1 MVLMTVLIV
10 MFMGIALLLAVY
22 ASFLP
27 FVQNYGNTIQYTTAY
42 YGAISAI
49 ERGVL
54 AANLRGPGFDG
65 ESWWKWNWSLQ
76 NNVGNPADSKIPEF
90 YNYGDPDKTSLLW
103 KVNSSTAIIPSPGE
117 GNVAV
122 DFWTGDNSS
131 KNFNTLNYN
140 IAEAIA
146 LGNVGDVWDWDQ
158 DYYKASK
165 TPYVTPNTSLTI
177 NLRLNPLMKER
188 LGVRQTSN
196 TIKYLSDSLEKLPLV
211 NWTIKGQRG
220 GKPFS
225 IIPSE
230 SISANSINVDKDT
243 LVRWGRMKDGEVV
256 LTFGNN
262 QSVFQGNSQK
272 GILNIISSEES
283 DLKDRGYSYILD
295 WTTGTNLTLDLVN
308 LLLWPSRSLQN
319 KGAIYPFL
327 EYQIQS
333 NDGRIAD
340 RFFTIQGEGRVGDYA
355 IRLQVKKPTLDQP
368 ALWNFTIIF

>member
-1 MVLMTVLIV
+1 MILMTVLIV

-22 ASFLP
+22 SSFLP

-49 ERGVL
+49 ERWVL

-76 NNVGNPADSKIPEF
+76 TNTGNRADYKIQEF
-90 YNYGDPDKTSLLW
+90 YNYWDPDKTSLLW
-103 KVNSSTAIIPSPGE
+103 KVNSSTAIIPSPGD

-146 LGNVGDVWDWDQ
+146 LGNVGAVWAQ
-158 DYYKASK
+158 DYYKVSK
-165 TPYVTPNTSLTI
+165 TPYSTPNTSLTI

-188 LGVRQTSN
+188 LGVKQTSN

-211 NWTIKGQRG
+211 NWTIKGQRSG
-220 GKPFS
+220 RPFS
-225 IIPSE
+225 IIPRE

-243 LVRWGRMKDGEVV
+243 LVRWGRMKDGKVD
-256 LTFGNN
+256 LTFANN
-262 QSVFQGNSQK
+262 PSVFQGNRPD

-283 DLKDRGYSYILD
+283 DLKNKGYSEILNQ
-295 WTTGTNLTLDLVN
+295 TTGTNLTLDLVN
-308 LLLWPSRSLQN
+308 LLLWPKSSA
-319 KGAIYPFL
+319 KGKWAIYPFL

-333 NDGRIAD
+333 NGEKIAD
-340 RFFTIQGEGRVGDYA
+340 RFFTIQWEGRVGKYS
-355 IRLQVKKPTLDQP
+355 IKMQLKKPTLEQP
-368 ALWNFTIIF
+368 ALGNFTIIF

>member
-1 MVLMTVLIV
+1 MILMTVLIV

-22 ASFLP
+22 SSFLP

-49 ERGVL
+49 ERWVL
-54 AANLRGPGFDG
+54 AANLRGPWFDG

-76 NNVGNPADSKIPEF
+76 NNVGNPADSKISEF
-90 YNYGDPDKTSLLW
+90 YNYWDPDRTSLLW
-103 KVNSSTAIIPSPGE
+103 KVNSSTAIIPSPGD

-146 LGNVGDVWDWDQ
+146 LGTVEDVWAQ

-188 LGVRQTSN
+188 LGVKQTSN

-211 NWTIKGQRG
+211 NWTIKGQRS

-225 IIPSE
+225 IIPRE
-230 SISANSINVDKDT
+230 SISEVDKDT
-243 LVRWGRMKDGEVV
+243 LVRWRRMTTGEVA
-256 LTFGNN
+256 LTFGKN
-262 QSVFQGNSQK
+262 QSVFEGNPQK

-283 DLKDRGYSYILD
+283 DLKNMGYSDILN

-308 LLLWPSRSLQN
+308 LLLWPKSSA
-319 KGAIYPFL
+319 KDKWAIYPFL
-327 EYQIQS
+327 EYQIKSS
-333 NDGRIAD
+333 NDKKIAD
-340 RFFTIQGEGRVGDYA
+340 RFFTIQWEGRVGKYS
-355 IRLQVKKPTLDQP
+355 IKMQLKKPTLEQP
-368 ALWNFTIIF
+368 ALGNFTIIF

>member
-1 MVLMTVLIV
+1 MILMTVLIV

-22 ASFLP
+22 SSFLP

-49 ERGVL
+49 ERWVL

-76 NNVGNPADSKIPEF
+76 TNTGNRADYKIQEF
-90 YNYGDPDKTSLLW
+90 YNYWDPDKTSLLW
-103 KVNSSTAIIPSPGE
+103 KVNSSTAIIPSPGD

-131 KNFNTLNYN
+131 KNYNTLNYN

-146 LGNVGDVWDWDQ
+146 LGNVEVVWAQ

-165 TPYVTPNTSLTI
+165 TPYSTPNTSLTI
-177 NLRLNPLMKER
+177 NLRLNPLMQER
-188 LGVRQTSN
+188 LGVKQTSN
-196 TIKYLSDSLEKLPLV
+196 TKYLSDSLEKLPLV
-211 NWTIKGQRG
+211 NWTIKGQRS

-225 IIPSE
+225 IIPRE

-243 LVRWGRMKDGEVV
+243 LVRWGRMTNGEVA
-256 LTFGNN
+256 LTFGKN
-262 QSVFQGNSQK
+262 QSVFEGNHQK

-283 DLKDRGYSYILD
+283 DLKNMGYSDILN

-308 LLLWPSRSLQN
+308 LLLWPKSSA
-319 KGAIYPFL
+319 KDKWAIYPFL
-327 EYQIQS
+327 EYQIKSS
-333 NDGRIAD
+333 NDKKIAD
-340 RFFTIQGEGRVGDYA
+340 RFFTIQWEGRVGKYS
-355 IRLQVKKPTLDQP
+355 IKMQLKKPTLEQP
-368 ALWNFTIIF
+368 ALGNFTIIF

>member
-1 MVLMTVLIV
+1 MILMTVLIV

-22 ASFLP
+22 SSFLP

-49 ERGVL
+49 ERWVL

-76 NNVGNPADSKIPEF
+76 NNVGNPADSKISEF
-90 YNYGDPDKTSLLW
+90 YNYWDPDKTSLLW
-103 KVNSSTAIIPSPGE
+103 KVNSSTKKIPSPGD

-146 LGNVGDVWDWDQ
+146 LGNVGDVRPQ

-177 NLRLNPLMKER
+177 KLRLNPLMKER
-188 LGVRQTSN
+188 LGVKQTSN

-211 NWTIKGQRG
+211 NWTIKGQRRW
-220 GKPFS
+220 KPFS

-230 SISANSINVDKDT
+230 SISANSINADKDT
-243 LVRWGRMKDGEVV
+243 LVRWGRMKDGKVD
-256 LTFGNN
+256 LTFANN
-262 QSVFQGNSQK
+262 QSVFQGNRPN

-283 DLKDRGYSYILD
+283 DMKDKGYSEILNQ
-295 WTTGTNLTLDLVN
+295 TTGTNLTLDLVN
-308 LLLWPSRSLQN
+308 LLLWPKSSA
-319 KGAIYPFL
+319 KGKWAIYPFL

-333 NDGRIAD
+333 NGGKIAD
-340 RFFTIQGEGRVGDYA
+340 RFFTIQWEGRVGKYS
-355 IRLQVKKPTLDQP
+355 IKMQLKKPTLEQP
-368 ALWNFTIIF
+368 ALGNFTIIF

>member
-1 MVLMTVLIV
+1 MILMTVLIV

-22 ASFLP
+22 SSFLP
-27 FVQNYGNTIQYTTAY
+27 FVQNYGNTIQYTIAY

-49 ERGVL
+49 ERWVL

-76 NNVGNPADSKIPEF
+76 TNTGNRADYKIQEF
-90 YNYGDPDKTSLLW
+90 YNYWDPDKTSLLW
-103 KVNSSTAIIPSPGE
+103 KVNSSTAIIPSPGD
-117 GNVAV
+117 GNVVV

-146 LGNVGDVWDWDQ
+146 LGNVGVVWAQ

-177 NLRLNPLMKER
+177 KLRLNPLMKER
-188 LGVRQTSN
+188 LEVRQTS
-196 TIKYLSDSLEKLPLV
+196 KYLSDSLEKLPLV
-211 NWTIKGQRG
+211 NWTIKGQRS

-225 IIPSE
+225 IIPRE
-230 SISANSINVDKDT
+230 SISEVDKDT
-243 LVRWGRMKDGEVV
+243 LVRWGRMKGGKVD
-256 LTFGNN
+256 LTFANN
-262 QSVFQGNSQK
+262 QSVFEGNRQK

-283 DLKDRGYSYILD
+283 DLKNKGYSEILNQ
-295 WTTGTNLTLDLVN
+295 TTGTNLTLDLVN
-308 LLLWPSRSLQN
+308 LLLWPKSSA
-319 KGAIYPFL
+319 KDKWAIYPFL

-333 NDGRIAD
+333 NGGNIAD
-340 RFFTIQGEGRVGDYA
+340 RFFTIQWEGRVGKYS
-355 IRLQVKKPTLDQP
+355 IKMQLKKPTLEQP
-368 ALWNFTIIF
+368 ALGNFTIIF

>member
-1 MVLMTVLIV
+1 MILMTVLIV

-22 ASFLP
+22 SSFLP

-65 ESWWKWNWSLQ
+65 ESGWKWNGSLQ
-76 NNVGNPADSKIPEF
+76 NNVGNPADSKISEF

-103 KVNSSTAIIPSPGE
+103 KVNSSTKKIPSPGD

-146 LGNVGDVWDWDQ
+146 LGNVGAVGAQ

-188 LGVRQTSN
+188 LGVKQTSN

-211 NWTIKGQRG
+211 NWTIKGQRR

-243 LVRWGRMKDGEVV
+243 LVRGGRMKEGAVS
-256 LTFGNN
+256 LNFGSN
-262 QSVFQGNSQK
+262 QNIFQGNRQND
-272 GILNIISSEES
+272 ILNIISSEES
-283 DLKDRGYSYILD
+283 DLKNMGYSEILNQ
-295 WTTGTNLTLDLVN
+295 TTGTNLTLDLVN
-308 LLLWPSRSLQN
+308 LLLGPSVSLQN

-327 EYQIQS
+327 EYQVS
-333 NDGRIAD
+333 VDGGKIAD
-340 RFFTIQGEGRVGDYA
+340 RFFTIQGEGRVGKYS
-355 IRLQVKKPTLDQP
+355 IKMQLKKPTLEQP
-368 ALWNFTIIF
+368 ALGNFTIIF

>member
-1 MVLMTVLIV
+1 MILMTVLIV

-22 ASFLP
+22 SSFLP

-49 ERGVL
+49 ERWVL

-76 NNVGNPADSKIPEF
+76 TNTGNRADYKIQEF
-90 YNYGDPDKTSLLW
+90 YNYWDPDKTSLLW
-103 KVNSSTAIIPSPGE
+103 KVNSSTKKIPSPGD

-146 LGNVGDVWDWDQ
+146 LGNVGDVLAQ
-158 DYYKASK
+158 DYYNASK
-165 TPYVTPNTSLTI
+165 TPYSTPNTSLTI
-177 NLRLNPLMKER
+177 NLRLNPLMQER
-188 LGVRQTSN
+188 LGVKQTSN

-225 IIPSE
+225 IIPRE
-230 SISANSINVDKDT
+230 SISEVDKDT
-243 LVRWGRMKDGEVV
+243 LVRWGRMKGGNVD
-256 LTFGNN
+256 LTFANN
-262 QSVFQGNSQK
+262 QSVFEGNQQN

-283 DLKDRGYSYILD
+283 DLKNKGYSEILNQ
-295 WTTGTNLTLDLVN
+295 TTGTNLTLDLVN
-308 LLLWPSRSLQN
+308 LLLWPKSSA
-319 KGAIYPFL
+319 KDKWAIYPFL

-333 NDGRIAD
+333 NGGNIAD
-340 RFFTIQGEGRVGDYA
+340 RFFTIQWEGRVGKYS
-355 IRLQVKKPTLDQP
+355 IKMQLKKPTLEQP
-368 ALWNFTIIF
+368 ALGNFTIIF

>member
-1 MVLMTVLIV
+1 
-10 MFMGIALLLAVY
+10 MGIALLLAVY

-262 QSVFQGNSQK
+262 QSFFQGNSQK

>member
-1 MVLMTVLIV
+1 MILMTVLIV

-22 ASFLP
+22 SSFLP

-49 ERGVL
+49 ERWVL

-65 ESWWKWNWSLQ
+65 ESWWKWNWNLQ
-76 NNVGNPADSKIPEF
+76 TNTGNRADYKIQEF
-90 YNYGDPDKTSLLW
+90 YNYWDPDKTSLLW
-103 KVNSSTAIIPSPGE
+103 KVNSSTKNIPSPGD

-146 LGNVGDVWDWDQ
+146 LGNVGVVWAQ
-158 DYYKASK
+158 DYYEASK

-177 NLRLNPLMKER
+177 KLRLNPLMKER
-188 LGVRQTSN
+188 LGVKQTSN
-196 TIKYLSDSLEKLPLV
+196 AIKYLSDSLEKLPLV
-211 NWTIKGQRG
+211 NWTIKGQRR

-230 SISANSINVDKDT
+230 SISANSINTDKDT
-243 LVRWGRMKDGEVV
+243 LVRWGRMKEGAVS
-256 LTFGNN
+256 LNFGSN
-262 QSVFQGNSQK
+262 QNIFQGNRPN

-283 DLKDRGYSYILD
+283 DLKDKGYSDILN

-308 LLLWPSRSLQN
+308 LLLWPKSSA
-319 KGAIYPFL
+319 KDKWAIYPFL

-333 NDGRIAD
+333 NGGNIAD
-340 RFFTIQGEGRVGDYA
+340 RFFTVQWEGRVGKYS
-355 IRLQVKKPTLDQP
+355 IKMQLKKPTLEQP
-368 ALWNFTIIF
+368 ALGNFTIIF

>member
-1 MVLMTVLIV
+1 MILMTVLIV

-22 ASFLP
+22 SSFLP

-49 ERGVL
+49 ERWVL

-76 NNVGNPADSKIPEF
+76 TNTGNRADYKIQEF
-90 YNYGDPDKTSLLW
+90 YNYWDPDKTSLLW

-131 KNFNTLNYN
+131 KDYNTLNYN

-146 LGNVGDVWDWDQ
+146 LGNVGVVWAQ

-177 NLRLNPLMKER
+177 NLRLNPLMQER
-188 LGVRQTSN
+188 LGVKQTSN

-211 NWTIKGQRG
+211 NWTIKGQRR

-225 IIPSE
+225 IIPRE
-230 SISANSINVDKDT
+230 SISEVDKDT
-243 LVRWGRMKDGEVV
+243 LVRWRRMKGGKVD
-256 LTFGNN
+256 LTFANN
-262 QSVFQGNSQK
+262 QSVFQGNRQN

-283 DLKDRGYSYILD
+283 DLKNMGYSEILNQ
-295 WTTGTNLTLDLVN
+295 TTGTNLTLDLVN
-308 LLLWPSRSLQN
+308 LLLWPKSSA
-319 KGAIYPFL
+319 KDKWAIYPFL

-333 NDGRIAD
+333 NGGKIAD
-340 RFFTIQGEGRVGDYA
+340 RFFTIQWEGRVGKYS
-355 IRLQVKKPTLDQP
+355 IKMQLKKPTLEQP
-368 ALWNFTIIF
+368 ALGNFTIIF

>member
-1 MVLMTVLIV
+1 MILMTVLIV

-22 ASFLP
+22 SSFLP

-49 ERGVL
+49 ERWVL

-76 NNVGNPADSKIPEF
+76 NNVGNPADSKISEF
-90 YNYGDPDKTSLLW
+90 YNYWDPDKTSLLW
-103 KVNSSTAIIPSPGE
+103 KVNSSTKKIPSPGD

-140 IAEAIA
+140 IVEAIA
-146 LGNVGDVWDWDQ
+146 LGNVGAVWAQ
-158 DYYKASK
+158 DYYEASK

-177 NLRLNPLMKER
+177 KLRLNPLMKER
-188 LGVRQTSN
+188 LGVKQTSN

-211 NWTIKGQRG
+211 NWTIKGQRRW
-220 GKPFS
+220 KPFS

-230 SISANSINVDKDT
+230 SISANSINADKDT
-243 LVRWGRMKDGEVV
+243 LVRWGRMKDGKVD
-256 LTFGNN
+256 LTFANN
-262 QSVFQGNSQK
+262 QSVFQGNRPN

-283 DLKDRGYSYILD
+283 DMKDKGYSEILNQ
-295 WTTGTNLTLDLVN
+295 TTGTNLTLDLVN
-308 LLLWPSRSLQN
+308 LLLWPKSSA
-319 KGAIYPFL
+319 KGKWAIYPFL

-333 NDGRIAD
+333 NGGKIAD
-340 RFFTIQGEGRVGDYA
+340 RFFTIQWEGRVGKYS
-355 IRLQVKKPTLDQP
+355 IKMQLKKPTLEQP
-368 ALWNFTIIF
+368 ALGNFTIIF

>member
-1 MVLMTVLIV
+1 MILMTVLIV

-22 ASFLP
+22 SSFLP

-49 ERGVL
+49 ERWVL

-76 NNVGNPADSKIPEF
+76 TNTGNRADYKIQEF
-90 YNYGDPDKTSLLW
+90 YNYWDPDKTSLLW
-103 KVNSSTAIIPSPGE
+103 KVNSSTAIIPSPGD

-146 LGNVGDVWDWDQ
+146 LGNVGVVWAQ

-165 TPYVTPNTSLTI
+165 TPYVTPNASLTI

-188 LGVRQTSN
+188 LGVKQTSN

-211 NWTIKGQRG
+211 NWTIKGQRSG
-220 GKPFS
+220 RPFS
-225 IIPSE
+225 IIPRE

-243 LVRWGRMKDGEVV
+243 LVRWGRMKDGKVD
-256 LTFGNN
+256 LTFANN
-262 QSVFQGNSQK
+262 QSVFQGNRPD

-283 DLKDRGYSYILD
+283 DLKNKGYSEILNQ
-295 WTTGTNLTLDLVN
+295 TTGTNLTLDLVN
-308 LLLWPSRSLQN
+308 LLLWPKSSA
-319 KGAIYPFL
+319 KDKWAIYPFL

-333 NDGRIAD
+333 NGGKIAD
-340 RFFTIQGEGRVGDYA
+340 RFFTIQWEGRVGKYS
-355 IRLQVKKPTLDQP
+355 IKMQLKKPTLEQP
-368 ALWNFTIIF
+368 ALGNFTIIF

>member
-1 MVLMTVLIV
+1 
-10 MFMGIALLLAVY
+10 MFMGIALLLALY
-22 ASFLP
+22 SSFLP

-49 ERGVL
+49 ERWVL

-65 ESWWKWNWSLQ
+65 ESWWKWNWNLQ
-76 NNVGNPADSKIPEF
+76 TNTGNRADYKIPEF
-90 YNYGDPDKTSLLW
+90 YNYWDPDKTSLLW
-103 KVNSSTAIIPSPGE
+103 KVNSSTKKIPSPGD

-146 LGNVGDVWDWDQ
+146 LGNVGAVLAQ
-158 DYYKASK
+158 DYYKGSK

-188 LGVRQTSN
+188 LGVKQTSN
-196 TIKYLSDSLEKLPLV
+196 TKYLSDSLEKLPLV
-211 NWTIKGQRG
+211 NWTIKGQRS

-225 IIPSE
+225 IIPRE

-243 LVRWGRMKDGEVV
+243 LVRWGRMKEGAVS
-256 LTFGNN
+256 LNFGSN
-262 QSVFQGNSQK
+262 QNIFQGNQQN

-283 DLKDRGYSYILD
+283 DLKDKGYSDILN
-295 WTTGTNLTLDLVN
+295 WTTETNLTLDLVN
-308 LLLWPSRSLQN
+308 LLLWPKSSA
-319 KGAIYPFL
+319 KDKWAIYPFL

-333 NDGRIAD
+333 NGEKIAD
-340 RFFTIQGEGRVGDYA
+340 RFFTIQWEGRVGNYA
-355 IRLQVKKPTLDQP
+355 IKMQLKKPTLEQP
-368 ALWNFTIIF
+368 ALGNFTIIF

>member
-1 MVLMTVLIV
+1 MILMTVLIV

-22 ASFLP
+22 SSFLP

-49 ERGVL
+49 ERWVL

-65 ESWWKWNWSLQ
+65 ESWWRRNGTQQS
-76 NNVGNPADSKIPEF
+76 NTGNRADYKIQEF

-103 KVNSSTAIIPSPGE
+103 KVNSSTAIIPSPGD

-146 LGNVGDVWDWDQ
+146 LGNVGDVRPQ

-196 TIKYLSDSLEKLPLV
+196 TTKYLSDSLEKLPLV

-230 SISANSINVDKDT
+230 SISANSINADRDT
-243 LVRWGRMKDGEVV
+243 LVRWRRMKEGAVS
-256 LTFGNN
+256 LNFGSN
-262 QSVFQGNSQK
+262 QNIFQGNRPN
-272 GILNIISSEES
+272 GIINIISSEES
-283 DLKDRGYSYILD
+283 DLKNMGYSDILYR
-295 WTTGTNLTLDLVN
+295 TTGTNLTLDLVN
-308 LLLWPSRSLQN
+308 LLLWPKGSMKG

-327 EYQIQS
+327 EYQVS
-333 NDGRIAD
+333 VDGGKIAD
-340 RFFTIQGEGRVGDYA
+340 RFFTIQWEGRVGRYS
-355 IRLQVKKPTLDQP
+355 IKMQLKKPTLEQP
-368 ALWNFTIIF
+368 ALGNFTIIF

>member
-1 MVLMTVLIV
+1 MILMTVLIV

-22 ASFLP
+22 SSFLP

-49 ERGVL
+49 ERWVL

-76 NNVGNPADSKIPEF
+76 NNVGNPADSKISEF
-90 YNYGDPDKTSLLW
+90 YNYWDPDRTSLLW
-103 KVNSSTAIIPSPGE
+103 KVNSSTKKIPSPGD

-146 LGNVGDVWDWDQ
+146 LGNVGAVWAQ

-188 LGVRQTSN
+188 LGVKQTSN
-196 TIKYLSDSLEKLPLV
+196 TIKYLSDNLEKLPLV
-211 NWTIKGQRG
+211 NWTIKGQRRW
-220 GKPFS
+220 KPFS
-225 IIPSE
+225 IIPRE

-243 LVRWGRMKDGEVV
+243 LVRWGRMKDGKVD
-256 LTFGNN
+256 LTFANN
-262 QSVFQGNSQK
+262 QSVFQGNRN

-283 DLKDRGYSYILD
+283 DLKDKGYSEILNQ
-295 WTTGTNLTLDLVN
+295 TTGTNLTLDLVN
-308 LLLWPSRSLQN
+308 LLLWPKSSA
-319 KGAIYPFL
+319 KDKWAIYPFL

-333 NDGRIAD
+333 NGGNIAD
-340 RFFTIQGEGRVGDYA
+340 RFFTIQWEGRVGNYA
-355 IRLQVKKPTLDQP
+355 IKMQLKKPTLEQP
-368 ALWNFTIIF
+368 ALGNFTIIF

>member
-10 MFMGIALLLAVY
+10 MFMWVALLLAVY
-22 ASFLP
+22 SSFLP

-49 ERGVL
+49 ERWVL

-76 NNVGNPADSKIPEF
+76 NNVGNSADSKIPEF
-90 YNYGDPDKTSLLW
+90 YNYWDPDRTSLLW
-103 KVNSSTAIIPSPGE
+103 KVNSSTKNIPSPGD

-146 LGNVGDVWDWDQ
+146 LGNVGVVWAQ

-188 LGVRQTSN
+188 LGVKQTSN

-211 NWTIKGQRG
+211 NWTIKGQRS

-225 IIPSE
+225 IIPRE
-230 SISANSINVDKDT
+230 SISEVDKDT

-256 LTFGNN
+256 LTFSGD
-262 QSVFQGNSQK
+262 QKVFQGNRK
-272 GILNIISSEES
+272 KDILNIISSEES
-283 DLKDRGYSYILD
+283 TLKNNGYSYILN

-308 LLLWPSRSLQN
+308 LLLWPSVSLQN

-327 EYQIQS
+327 EYQVS
-333 NDGRIAD
+333 VDGGKIAD
-340 RFFTIQGEGRVGDYA
+340 RFFTIQWEGRVGRYS
-355 IRLQVKKPTLDQP
+355 IKMQLKKPTLEQP
-368 ALWNFTIIF
+368 ALGNFTIIF

>member
-1 MVLMTVLIV
+1 MILMTVLIV

-22 ASFLP
+22 SSFLP

-49 ERGVL
+49 ERWVL

-90 YNYGDPDKTSLLW
+90 YNYWDSDKTSLLW
-103 KVNSSTAIIPSPGE
+103 KVNSSTAIIPSPGD

-146 LGNVGDVWDWDQ
+146 LGNVGVVWAQ
-158 DYYKASK
+158 DYYEASK

-177 NLRLNPLMKER
+177 KLRLNPLMKER
-188 LGVRQTSN
+188 LGVKQTSN

-211 NWTIKGQRG
+211 NWTIKGQRRW
-220 GKPFS
+220 KPFS

-230 SISANSINVDKDT
+230 SISANSINADKDT
-243 LVRWGRMKDGEVV
+243 LVRWGRMKDGKVD
-256 LTFGNN
+256 LTFANN
-262 QSVFQGNSQK
+262 QSVFQGNRPN

-283 DLKDRGYSYILD
+283 DMKDKGYSEILNQ
-295 WTTGTNLTLDLVN
+295 TTGTNLTLDLVN
-308 LLLWPSRSLQN
+308 LLLWPKSSA
-319 KGAIYPFL
+319 KDKWAIYPFL

-333 NDGRIAD
+333 NGGNIAD
-340 RFFTIQGEGRVGDYA
+340 RFFTIQWEGRVGKYS
-355 IRLQVKKPTLDQP
+355 IKMQLKKPTLEQP
-368 ALWNFTIIF
+368 ALGNFTIIF

>member
-1 MVLMTVLIV
+1 MILMTVLIV

-22 ASFLP
+22 SSFLP

-49 ERGVL
+49 ERWVL

-90 YNYGDPDKTSLLW
+90 YNYWDSDKTSLLW
-103 KVNSSTAIIPSPGE
+103 KVNSSTAIIPSPGD

-146 LGNVGDVWDWDQ
+146 LGNVGVVWAQ
-158 DYYKASK
+158 DYYEASK

-177 NLRLNPLMKER
+177 KLRLNPLMKER
-188 LGVRQTSN
+188 LGVKQTSN

-211 NWTIKGQRG
+211 NWTIKGQRRW
-220 GKPFS
+220 KPFS

-230 SISANSINVDKDT
+230 SISANSINADKDT
-243 LVRWGRMKDGEVV
+243 LVRWGRMKDGKVD
-256 LTFGNN
+256 LTFANN
-262 QSVFQGNSQK
+262 QSVFQGNRPN

-283 DLKDRGYSYILD
+283 DMKDKGYSEILNQ
-295 WTTGTNLTLDLVN
+295 TTGTNLTLDLVN
-308 LLLWPSRSLQN
+308 LLLWPKSSA
-319 KGAIYPFL
+319 KGKWAIYPFL

-333 NDGRIAD
+333 NGGKIAD
-340 RFFTIQGEGRVGDYA
+340 RFFTIQWEGRVGKYS
-355 IRLQVKKPTLDQP
+355 IKMQLKKPTLEQP
-368 ALWNFTIIF
+368 ALGNFTIIF

>member
-1 MVLMTVLIV
+1 MILMTVLIV

-22 ASFLP
+22 SSFLP

-49 ERGVL
+49 ERWVL

-76 NNVGNPADSKIPEF
+76 TNTGNRADYKIQEF
-90 YNYGDPDKTSLLW
+90 YNYWDPDKTSLLW
-103 KVNSSTAIIPSPGE
+103 KVNSSTKKIPSPGD

-131 KNFNTLNYN
+131 KDYNTLNYN

-146 LGNVGDVWDWDQ
+146 LGNVGDVWAQ

-165 TPYVTPNTSLTI
+165 TPYSTPNTSLTI
-177 NLRLNPLMKER
+177 KLRLNPLMQER
-188 LGVRQTSN
+188 LGVKQTSN
-196 TIKYLSDSLEKLPLV
+196 TKYLSDSLEKLPLV

-225 IIPSE
+225 IIPRE
-230 SISANSINVDKDT
+230 SISEVDKDT
-243 LVRWGRMKDGEVV
+243 LVRWRRMTIGEVA
-256 LTFGNN
+256 LTFANN
-262 QSVFQGNSQK
+262 QSVFEGNRQK

-283 DLKDRGYSYILD
+283 DLKNMGYSDILN

-308 LLLWPSRSLQN
+308 LLLWPKSSA
-319 KGAIYPFL
+319 KDKWAIYPFL

-333 NDGRIAD
+333 NDGKIAD
-340 RFFTIQGEGRVGDYA
+340 RFFTIQWEGRVGKYS
-355 IRLQVKKPTLDQP
+355 IKMQLKKPTLEQP
-368 ALWNFTIIF
+368 ALGNFTIIF

>member
-1 MVLMTVLIV
+1 

-22 ASFLP
+22 SSFLP

-49 ERGVL
+49 ERWVL

-76 NNVGNPADSKIPEF
+76 NNVGNPADSKISEF
-90 YNYGDPDKTSLLW
+90 YNYWDPDKTSLLW
-103 KVNSSTAIIPSPGE
+103 KVNSSTKKIPSPGD

-146 LGNVGDVWDWDQ
+146 LGTPGTVQTGN
-158 DYYKASK
+158 YYQKPDTNANYT
-165 TPYVTPNTSLTI
+165 TPDTQITV
-177 NLRLNPLMKER
+177 NLRLNPLLSER
-188 LGVRQTSN
+188 LSN
-196 TIKYLSDSLEKLPLV
+196 NKKVLNEWIQKLPLV
-211 NWTIKGQRG
+211 NWTIKGQKKG
-220 GKPFS
+220 APFS
-225 IIPSE
+225 IIPTETLQWSKVDE
-230 SISANSINVDKDT
+230 SRDT
-243 LVRWGRMKDGEVV
+243 LIRGNRLNWGQTQLTFWGNKNPFNEAGKAGEV
-256 LTFGNN
+256 
-262 QSVFQGNSQK
+262 
-272 GILNIISSEES
+272 NIISQNEADLRNQPYS
-283 DLKDRGYSYILD
+283 DILN

-308 LLLWPSRSLQN
+308 LLLSPKVQAKDKW
-319 KGAIYPFL
+319 AIYPFL

-333 NDGRIAD
+333 NDGEITD
-340 RFFTIQGEGRVGDYA
+340 RFFTIQGEGRVGNYA

>member
-1 MVLMTVLIV
+1 MILMTVLIV

-22 ASFLP
+22 SSFLP

-49 ERGVL
+49 ERWVL

-76 NNVGNPADSKIPEF
+76 TNTGNRADYKIQEF
-90 YNYGDPDKTSLLW
+90 YNYWDPDKTSLLW
-103 KVNSSTAIIPSPGE
+103 KVNSSTAIIPSPGD

-146 LGNVGDVWDWDQ
+146 LGNVGAVWAQ
-158 DYYKASK
+158 DYYKVSK
-165 TPYVTPNTSLTI
+165 TPYSTPNTSLTI

-188 LGVRQTSN
+188 LGVKQTSN

-211 NWTIKGQRG
+211 NWTIKGQRSG
-220 GKPFS
+220 RPFS
-225 IIPSE
+225 IIPRE

-243 LVRWGRMKDGEVV
+243 LVRWGRMKDGKVD
-256 LTFGNN
+256 LTFANN
-262 QSVFQGNSQK
+262 QSVFQGNRPD

-283 DLKDRGYSYILD
+283 DLKNKGYSEILNQ
-295 WTTGTNLTLDLVN
+295 TTGTNLTLDLVN
-308 LLLWPSRSLQN
+308 LLLWPKSSA
-319 KGAIYPFL
+319 KDKWAIYPFL

-333 NDGRIAD
+333 NGGKIAD
-340 RFFTIQGEGRVGDYA
+340 RFFTIQWEGRVGKYS
-355 IRLQVKKPTLDQP
+355 IKMQLKKPTLEQP
-368 ALWNFTIIF
+368 ALGNFTIIF

>member
-1 MVLMTVLIV
+1 MILMTVLIV

-22 ASFLP
+22 SSFLP

-49 ERGVL
+49 ERWVL

-65 ESWWKWNWSLQ
+65 ESWWRRNGTQQS
-76 NNVGNPADSKIPEF
+76 NTGNRADYKIQEF

-103 KVNSSTAIIPSPGE
+103 KVNSSTAIIPSPGD

-146 LGNVGDVWDWDQ
+146 LGNVGDVRPQ
-158 DYYKASK
+158 NYYKASK

-177 NLRLNPLMKER
+177 KLRLNPLMQER
-188 LGVRQTSN
+188 LGVKQTSN
-196 TIKYLSDSLEKLPLV
+196 TKYLSDSLEKLPLV
-211 NWTIKGQRG
+211 NWTIKGQRS

-225 IIPSE
+225 IIPRE

-243 LVRWGRMKDGEVV
+243 LVRWGRMKEGAVS
-256 LTFGNN
+256 LNFGSN
-262 QSVFQGNSQK
+262 QNIFQGNQQN

-283 DLKDRGYSYILD
+283 DLKDKGYSDILN
-295 WTTGTNLTLDLVN
+295 WTTETNLTLDLVN
-308 LLLWPSRSLQN
+308 LLLWPKSSA
-319 KGAIYPFL
+319 KDKWAIYPFL

-333 NDGRIAD
+333 NGEKIAD
-340 RFFTIQGEGRVGDYA
+340 RFFTIQWEGRVGNYA
-355 IRLQVKKPTLDQP
+355 IKMQLKKPTLEQP
-368 ALWNFTIIF
+368 ALGNFTIIF